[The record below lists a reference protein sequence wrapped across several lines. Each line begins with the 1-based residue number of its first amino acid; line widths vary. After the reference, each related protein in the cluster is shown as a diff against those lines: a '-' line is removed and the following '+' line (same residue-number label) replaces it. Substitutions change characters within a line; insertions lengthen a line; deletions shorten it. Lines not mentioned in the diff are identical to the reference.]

1 MRDLWDY
8 LEEAT
13 GDQPEKSTLL
23 VLSLTWKKKGSS
35 TVRIGENDILIK
47 HERGPSTIIID
58 HGIVECFSDKGTFY
72 KAVEV
77 EEDILWKTVYIG
89 EEAAE
94 VRVNHLL

>member
-1 MRDLWDY
+1 MAKMW
-8 LEEAT
+8 
-13 GDQPEKSTLL
+13 KSA
-23 VLSLTWKKKGSS
+23 V
-35 TVRIGENDILIK
+35 ILIK
-47 HERGPSTIIID
+47 HDRGPSTIIID

-94 VRVNHLL
+94 VRVNYLL